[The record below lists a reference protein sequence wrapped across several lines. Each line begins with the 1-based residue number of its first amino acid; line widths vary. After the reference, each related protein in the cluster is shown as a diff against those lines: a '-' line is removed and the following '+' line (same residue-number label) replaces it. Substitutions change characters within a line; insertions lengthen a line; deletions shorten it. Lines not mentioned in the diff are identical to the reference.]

1 MYAMVSKQ
9 ALAAFRASV
18 AAGNNPRCPADIG
31 LTDRQ
36 AYLRSTGAFDVSTP
50 QLKRDLRRTLGPA
63 KAAKVLGRLGFD
75 DTMSLTEQEQKD
87 NNEPVEVDSSDPH
100 APLVKFLKERGFSD
114 EDISTAIELCNSAAS
129 ATDGESGPPP
139 FRGMPKPGG
148 TMVKDRRKGAMDR
161 KPTAASAK
169 RFLDRYPDAV
179 RIGMDAGYA
188 SGGDTR
194 TSAQRALDSL
204 PAKDQRAA
212 RRVLA
217 KHSGSREDFLK
228 RYPGAEKIGIV

>member
-1 MYAMVSKQ
+1 MYAMVSKT
-9 ALAAFRASV
+9 ALAAFKQAV
-18 AAGNNPRCPADIG
+18 ARGEAPRCPADLG

-36 AYLRSTGAFDVSTP
+36 AYLRSTGAHDVSTP
-50 QLKRDLRRTLGPA
+50 QLKRDLRRMLGSA
-63 KAAKVLGRLGFD
+63 KAAKLLGRLGYD

-87 NNEPVEVDSSDPH
+87 NNNEPIELDESDPH
-100 APLVKFLKERGFSD
+100 GPLVKFLKERGFSD
-114 EDISTAIELCNSAAS
+114 EDIATAIELSNSAAS
-129 ATDGESGPPP
+129 ATDEPPDLP
-139 FRGMPKPGG
+139 TGGRPTPGG
-148 TMVKDRRKGAMDR
+148 ELTPLKRKGAMDR

-169 RFLDRYPDAV
+169 RFLDRYPDAA

-194 TSAQRALDSL
+194 TPTQRALDSL
-204 PAKDQRAA
+204 PARDQRAA

-217 KHSGSREDFLK
+217 RHSGSREDFLK